1 MPAVDFRFRDVRYSV
16 EVSKTKASLMGG
28 KAGVKHILRGVS
40 GAVESGQ
47 ILAIIGPSGAGKT
60 SLLDVLVGKI
70 SAGTKGLDVTGDIT
84 VNGKVMSKSFFLENA
99 AYVPQEDRLW
109 SALTVRENLTF
120 ACKMYSPMMS
130 REECNKR
137 VGKVLARLGLEG
149 CQHTKVVGNVFLRGT
164 SGGQKRRT
172 SIGVE
177 LVFQRKILFL
187 DEPTS
192 GLDAASA
199 SEIMDLLSGLASD
212 TGMIIISSVHQPSS
226 RVFNSFD
233 QVILLTMGQTAYFG
247 PAVDSL
253 DHFARLGH
261 EPKGLVN
268 PADYLLEIT
277 NSDFSDTNAVQRLAD
292 AWKETPACQVLDAR
306 LHAPASPP
314 LAEGSK
320 ASWLSALLQLRALV
334 VRAWMNSL
342 RDPAVYALSYYRV
355 ENTQEDILNRV
366 FLIIWINAFNSSPG
380 ICKKHTD
387 CFPKY
392 VLDPTLPLHR
402 TLVTLPQ
409 QNGQYAV
416 ASFCIANAVVQA
428 PFVLLIAL
436 CCSTPAYW
444 ITDMNDD
451 PVRYL
456 QFVVLMFLLLFVVES
471 LAQVVGVLVKDHLKA
486 FRPGGRYSW
495 EAMVKIVFDGQTYEG
510 FDSCVTCFGR
520 TGEQASTT
528 CSYRFCQDSLSN
540 GGINYNDVSIA
551 AWCCTLVGLSLV
563 WRVVH
568 YVALKHVG
576 NVELGKEFTED
587 VVEACVNKLK
597 CHKAA
602 GADGIVN
609 EFMKFGGKG
618 MIQLMMKAAKIIL
631 GRSKRISNASVRAEL
646 GIQSLRS
653 GRDARKLTWQYRMC
667 GMGEERLPRIVWEA
681 KWANK
686 KRGRQPT
693 EWVKVVEDVWKGLD
707 IDEDE
712 TLETEGLQGFKEKI
726 SVACAEREEQN
737 LRKESKDKEG
747 LEVYGMLK
755 EGIGFKDYL
764 HGPMDARTK
773 LNVEFRTGDIGL
785 RERRRRHRTVDEE
798 DDEFKCDCGFEC
810 EDRVHVV
817 AECPLYKKEREVYV
831 TELGKIDGTYREIFE
846 ACNREERTVAV
857 VGHRRWV

>member
-1 MPAVDFRFRDVRYSV
+1 MLRSSNEWQKRNKRVPEAEIERQRRAHTCRMPGPCFRRESIMAPQAGEDVERGSHNGSAAPMGKSRTSPGEQKVDFRFRDVRYSV
-16 EVSKTKASLMGG
+16 EVSKMKASLMGG
-28 KAGVKHILRGVS
+28 EAGVKRILRGVS

-47 ILAIIGPSGAGKT
+47 ILAIIGSSGAGKT

-70 SAGTKGLDVTGDIT
+70 SAGTKGLDVTGDVT
-84 VNGKVMSKSFFLENA
+84 VNGQAMSKSFFLENA

-130 REECNKR
+130 RGECNKR
-137 VGKVLARLGLEG
+137 VDKVLASLGLEG
-149 CQHTKVVGNVFLRGT
+149 CQHTKVGNVFLKGT

-177 LVFQRKILFL
+177 LVLQRKILFL

-199 SEIMDLLSGLASD
+199 SEIMDLLRRLASD

-292 AWKETPACQVLDAR
+292 AWKETPACQVLNAR

-320 ASWLSALLQLRALV
+320 ASWLSAFLQLRALV
-334 VRAWMNSL
+334 VRASMNSL
-342 RDPAVYALSYYRV
+342 RDPAVYALRLVLYVFMSFFLGSVYYRV
-355 ENTQEDILNRV
+355 ENTQEDILNRA
-366 FLIIWINAFNSSPG
+366 FLIIWINAFNSYMDMAAIPVFHLE
-380 ICKKHTD
+380 KEAVVKE
-387 CFPKY
+387 
-392 VLDPTLPLHR
+392 
-402 TLVTLPQ
+402 
-409 QNGQYAV
+409 NGQYAV

-456 QFVVLMFLLLFVVES
+456 QFVVVMFLLLFVVES
-471 LAQVVGVLVKDHLKA
+471 LAQLVGVLVKNFVLGIAVFSSLLSMFFVFNGFFVDPNNMPDFWLWLYWIS
-486 FRPGGRYSW
+486 PLRYSW
-495 EAMVKIVFDGQTYEG
+495 ESMVKIVFDGQTYGG
-510 FDSCVTCFGR
+510 FDSCVTCYGR

-528 CSYRFCQDSLSN
+528 YSLSN
-540 GGINYNDVSIA
+540 GGTNFNDVSIA

-563 WRVVH
+563 WRVV
-568 YVALKHVG
+568 
-576 NVELGKEFTED
+576 
-587 VVEACVNKLK
+587 
-597 CHKAA
+597 
-602 GADGIVN
+602 
-609 EFMKFGGKG
+609 
-618 MIQLMMKAAKIIL
+618 
-631 GRSKRISNASVRAEL
+631 
-646 GIQSLRS
+646 
-653 GRDARKLTWQYRMC
+653 
-667 GMGEERLPRIVWEA
+667 
-681 KWANK
+681 
-686 KRGRQPT
+686 
-693 EWVKVVEDVWKGLD
+693 
-707 IDEDE
+707 
-712 TLETEGLQGFKEKI
+712 
-726 SVACAEREEQN
+726 
-737 LRKESKDKEG
+737 
-747 LEVYGMLK
+747 
-755 EGIGFKDYL
+755 
-764 HGPMDARTK
+764 
-773 LNVEFRTGDIGL
+773 
-785 RERRRRHRTVDEE
+785 
-798 DDEFKCDCGFEC
+798 
-810 EDRVHVV
+810 
-817 AECPLYKKEREVYV
+817 
-831 TELGKIDGTYREIFE
+831 
-846 ACNREERTVAV
+846 
-857 VGHRRWV
+857 